1 MSTNKRDNF
10 SNPGLDPPPPPY
22 SSSES
27 SQSAPPNESTSLR
40 SPNTKLYS
48 ATPNLIYSPPPLE
61 QNVPIPKPLPCI
73 FVEQSPV
80 LLQDLRTEPC
90 ITSCPHCNQIVLSS
104 TKYKSGSATY
114 LTSLTLLVLGLTSW
128 GCCLIP
134 FCVNNLKDCI
144 HSCPKCG
151 KIMAKY
157 SRIDGKVYKERE

>member
-1 MSTNKRDNF
+1 MSNDKRDNF

-27 SQSAPPNESTSLR
+27 SQIVPPNESTRLH
-40 SPNTKLYS
+40 SPNTKHYS
-48 ATPNLIYSPPPLE
+48 ATPNLTYHSPQRE
-61 QNVPIPKPLPCI
+61 QVHAEIPQPLPL

-90 ITSCPHCNQIVLSS
+90 ITICPHCKQIVLSS
-104 TKYKSGSATY
+104 TKFKSGSATY

-134 FCVNNLKDCI
+134 FCVNNLKDCV

-151 KIMAKY
+151 KVMAKY
-157 SRIDGKVYKERE
+157 SRIDGKVYRHRE